1 MDQVF
6 ADPQVQ
12 HIRAA
17 AEVRHPRLGTY
28 RVVNQAVRLSRTP
41 ATMATASPEL
51 GEHTDEVLAELGYS
65 AAQIAALRDKK
76 AV

>member
-12 HIRAA
+12 HIQAA
-17 AEVRHPRLGTY
+17 AQVQHPKLGSF

-41 ATMATASPEL
+41 ATMASATPEL

-65 AAQIAALRDKK
+65 AAEIATLRSRK
-76 AV
+76 AI